1 MTFDKLTESLIDLKA
16 IAANTKEK
24 VASEKAKQLLKLDV
38 TAHNV
43 TSIELFLE
51 AHFRNR

>member
-24 VASEKAKQLLKLDV
+24 IASEKAKQLLKLDV
-38 TAHNV
+38 TTHNV
-43 TSIELFLE
+43 SSIEPFLE
-51 AHFRNR
+51 SYFRNR